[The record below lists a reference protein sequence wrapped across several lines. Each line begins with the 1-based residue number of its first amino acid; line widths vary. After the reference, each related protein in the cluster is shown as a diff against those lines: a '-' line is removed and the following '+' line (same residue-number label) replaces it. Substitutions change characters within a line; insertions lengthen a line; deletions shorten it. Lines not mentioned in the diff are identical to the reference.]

1 MKKVSLINRVRWM
14 LVALIGACS
23 LMGMVSCSSNDEP
36 EMYIDYYLSVQSRVP
51 IFARGGLPLTGRP
64 GAIGRITREMQIR
77 IREVYPEKNMVGNDT
92 QVLIVCDQAYRQY
105 ASWGYSGETMCIVK
119 LYKVLR
125 CGTLIKERRCM
136 NAYNM

>member
-1 MKKVSLINRVRWM
+1 MNGEKLNQIAASNAAQALQGRVAG
-14 LVALIGACS
+14 V
-23 LMGMVSCSSNDEP
+23 LMTQTST
-36 EMYIDYYLSVQSRVP
+36 Q
-51 IFARGGLPLTGRP
+51 P
-64 GAIGRITREMQIR
+64 GAEMQIR